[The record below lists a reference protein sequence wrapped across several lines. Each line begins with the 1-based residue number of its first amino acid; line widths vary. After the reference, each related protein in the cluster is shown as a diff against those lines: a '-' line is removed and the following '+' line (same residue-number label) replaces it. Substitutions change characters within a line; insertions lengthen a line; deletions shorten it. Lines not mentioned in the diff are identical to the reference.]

1 MHFCNSCENMLYI
14 KLNEADGNDL
24 VYYCRKCGETND
36 TVNNKN
42 ICVLKTEFITNEKGY
57 QFDINKYIKY
67 DPTLPRTKQIKCPN
81 IDCSSNKD
89 AKNEVIYFRYDD
101 SNMKYV
107 YICSFCDKIWKT
119 NDY

>member
-42 ICVLKTEFITNEKGY
+42 ICLLKREFITYE
-57 QFDINKYIKY
+57 
-67 DPTLPRTKQIKCPN
+67 
-81 IDCSSNKD
+81 
-89 AKNEVIYFRYDD
+89 
-101 SNMKYV
+101 
-107 YICSFCDKIWKT
+107 
-119 NDY
+119 